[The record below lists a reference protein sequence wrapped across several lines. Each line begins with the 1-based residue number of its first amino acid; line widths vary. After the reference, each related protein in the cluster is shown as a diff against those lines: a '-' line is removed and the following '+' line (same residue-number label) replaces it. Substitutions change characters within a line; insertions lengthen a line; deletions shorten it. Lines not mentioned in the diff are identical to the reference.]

1 MLAGLFWFIEELL
14 QIYIYVMIAAA
25 IFSWLMAFGLLDTRN
40 RIVWRIEEFL
50 LRATEPVLNPLR
62 RVIPPIGGIDISF
75 IIAFLILQLLH
86 NFLIPGLFAR
96 LMMMN
101 GQ

>member
-86 NFLIPGLFAR
+86 NFLIPDLFAR
-96 LMMMN
+96 LMMMS

>member
-14 QIYIYVMIAAA
+14 QIYIYVLIAAA

-86 NFLIPGLFAR
+86 NFLIPDLFAR
-96 LMMMN
+96 LMMMS

>member
-86 NFLIPGLFAR
+86 NFLIPDLFAR